1 MKPIQ
6 VGTEQPIAAKRR
18 RGPGRPFTQSDPR
31 INRGGVPS
39 EVRAFHNWMRQAFAR
54 FLQEGTED
62 GLTYGEYIIR
72 TLVQKAKDGDMKA
85 IELVLDRMGG
95 KPLQAVEVGT
105 EFSFNFLSEAERIR
119 ITESAQKIKRMQAEM
134 AARQLGGLDLTL
146 LPSASARDQQSASP
160 TSLPPGGHG
169 TNAPS
174 KLKLRTPVD
183 RPTIGNCSACRH
195 GIVKHQCPMCAMLG
209 SDPYY

>member
-95 KPLQAVEVGT
+95 KPLQAVEVVPSIPLISLARRT
-105 EFSFNFLSEAERIR
+105 ASE
-119 ITESAQKIKRMQAEM
+119 
-134 AARQLGGLDLTL
+134 
-146 LPSASARDQQSASP
+146 
-160 TSLPPGGHG
+160 SLK
-169 TNAPS
+169 A
-174 KLKLRTPVD
+174 LR
-183 RPTIGNCSACRH
+183 R
-195 GIVKHQCPMCAMLG
+195 
-209 SDPYY
+209 